1 MTMKNSISQLK
12 IQVFRNCYAIYN
24 KMFKRRA
31 DPAFDMDAPVSKDDS
46 VRDYQYYS
54 YHAIQPNLRSRIEL
68 QVQDTSKYFLPC
80 EAFIEIEGEL
90 VTNVAADT
98 PYDNDDRIR
107 VGFVN
112 NGIMA
117 LFESAKY
124 LIDGKE
130 IESIDR
136 EVDVATTIIGL
147 ARYSDD
153 YTRSAG
159 PSMMFAKDTSD
170 HPDHFPHTKLLAEQN
185 VAVGNQLAAD
195 NPGREVAPGAN
206 FEMIKN
212 VNGNFNLGFAT
223 RKGMLQGQRRQFSCA
238 IPLHH
243 IFGFCRNVRK
253 VIYGAKHTIALV
265 RKGNDN
271 DAIWRANGVDDGK
284 VILTK
289 LVLWMPVLTPSITTE
304 ERLLSFM
311 DTGGK
316 SLLSWLTVTTDAKED
331 NVADTFTWH
340 LASKQGVSA
349 PRHIF
354 IALQNRERLGRQLS
368 SHMIFDRLG
377 VSEVSLRINGQQE
390 PTEDIQV
397 DYNQNHVARVYHRML
412 SYMGR
417 DQNVDS
423 GLQISQLDFKSLY
436 PIYYFSLEHLD
447 LMRQSVVDIHFRARI
462 APAGVNYRAVAVI
475 LSDKSMLL
483 EGVGGRMRLI
493 DAPVENM

>member
-1 MTMKNSISQLK
+1 
-12 IQVFRNCYAIYN
+12 
-24 KMFKRRA
+24 MFKRTA
-31 DPAFDMDAPVSKDDS
+31 DPAFDMDVPVGKDDS

-80 EAFIEIEGEL
+80 EAFIEVEGEL
-90 VTNVAADT
+90 VTAADT
-98 PYDNDDRIR
+98 PAALAPYAENAR

-117 LFESAKY
+117 LFESARY

-130 IESIDR
+130 IESIER

-159 PSMMFAKDTSD
+159 PSMMFAKDTSNNAD
-170 HPDHFPHTKLLAEQN
+170 HIQYIKVRTGRDTAEGDQ
-185 VAVGNQLAAD
+185 QLADHLDCEARLAAEFD
-195 NPGREVAPGAN
+195 I
-206 FEMIKN
+206 IKS

-223 RKGMLQGQRRQFSCA
+223 RVATLQGQRRQFSCA

-253 VIYGAKHTIALV
+253 VIYGAKHTVVLV
-265 RKGNDN
+265 RRGNYN
-271 DAIWRANGVDDGK
+271 DAIWRAVDVANGK
-284 VILTK
+284 VILK
-289 LVLWMPVLTPSITTE
+289 KIALWMPVLTPSITAE
-304 ERLLSFM
+304 DKLLSFM
-311 DTGGK
+311 QTGGK
-316 SLLSWLTVTTDAKED
+316 TLLSWLSVTTDTKED
-331 NVADTFTWH
+331 DINGVFTWH
-340 LASKQGVSA
+340 LAAKQGVSA

-354 IALQNRERLGRQLS
+354 VALQDRARTGRQLG
-368 SHMIFDRLG
+368 SHMIFDQLG
-377 VSEVSLRINGQQE
+377 VSEVSLKINGQQE
-390 PTEDIQV
+390 PSEDIQL
-397 DYNQNHVARVYHRML
+397 DYGNNQIARVYHKLL
-412 SYMGR
+412 SFMGR
-417 DQNVDS
+417 DQNVDT

-447 LMRQSVVDIHFRARI
+447 LTRQSVVDIHFRARVQRPPGI
-462 APAGVNYRAVAVI
+462 AEYRGVAVI

-483 EGVGGRMRLI
+483 EGVGGRMRII
-493 DAPVENM
+493 DAPVENL